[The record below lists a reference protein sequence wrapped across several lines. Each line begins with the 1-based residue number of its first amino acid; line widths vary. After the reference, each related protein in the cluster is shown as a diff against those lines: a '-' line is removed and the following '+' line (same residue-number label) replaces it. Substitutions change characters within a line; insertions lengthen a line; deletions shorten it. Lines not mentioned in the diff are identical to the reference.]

1 MGDCNPVHIDPTFA
15 ASTRFGQVVAP
26 LAMLDVW
33 TKPGLAYERNPAD
46 PQGAAF
52 EDLDRAGFTSAVA
65 VASELSQ
72 PRHLVLG
79 DSLRSTIALE
89 GVTPEKPTALGH
101 GHFVAV
107 RQDFFVG
114 TEPVG
119 HSRFTVLKFRPS
131 GDQRQGRDPSREQTR
146 IPYSG
151 GMEEVDRDSVG
162 TILAVSGR
170 SGSPIPEVEIPVTT
184 TLIISGALT
193 TFDYFDAHHDRDA
206 AIRRGSRDIFMN
218 IHTSL
223 GLVERC
229 LGGWLG
235 PNAVWRSMKARLGVP
250 SYPGDVMN
258 VTGHMSSIDA
268 QTGRT
273 TLQFLVTNNLGMHAQ
288 GSVEVE
294 LPVQ

>member
-1 MGDCNPVHIDPTFA
+1 MGDCNPVHADPSFA

-33 TKPGLAYERNPAD
+33 TKPGLTYERNPAD

-52 EDLDRAGFTSAVA
+52 EGLDRAGFTSAVA

-79 DSLRSTIALE
+79 DSVRSTITLE
-89 GVTPEKPTALGH
+89 SVTPEKRTALGH
-101 GHFVAV
+101 GHFVTA

-131 GDQRQGRDPSREQTR
+131 GDQRQPTREPAQ
-146 IPYSG
+146 IPDSV
-151 GMEEVDRDSVG
+151 GMEEVERDSLG
-162 TILAVSGR
+162 TLRAASLQA
-170 SGSPIPEVEIPVTT
+170 GSPIPAVSIPVTT
-184 TLIISGALT
+184 TMIISGALM

-206 AIRRGSRDIFMN
+206 AIRKGSRDIFMN

-235 PNAVWRSMKARLGVP
+235 PNVIWRSMKARLGVP
-250 SYPGDVMN
+250 NYPGDVMN
-258 VTGHMSSIDA
+258 VTGNISSADA
-268 QTGRT
+268 YTGRT
-273 TLQFLVTNNLGMHAQ
+273 TLHFLVTNSLGMHAQ

>member
-1 MGDCNPVHIDPTFA
+1 
-15 ASTRFGQVVAP
+15 
-26 LAMLDVW
+26 MLDVW

-52 EDLDRAGFTSAVA
+52 ESLDRAGFTSAVA

-72 PRHLVLG
+72 SRHLVLG
-79 DSLRSTIALE
+79 DSVRSTIALE
-89 GVTPEKPTALGH
+89 AVTPEKSTALGH

-107 RQDFFVG
+107 RQEFLVG

-131 GDQRQGRDPSREQTR
+131 GDRRQAREPTREPTQT
-146 IPYSG
+146 PYAG
-151 GMEEVDRDSVG
+151 GMEDVERDSLG
-162 TILAVSGR
+162 TLLAASLR
-170 SGSPIPEVEIPVTT
+170 AGSPIPEVSIPVTT
-184 TLIISGALT
+184 TLIVSGALT

-218 IHTSL
+218 IHTLL

-235 PNAVWRSMKARLGVP
+235 PNTLWRSMKARLGVP
-250 SYPGDVMN
+250 NYPGDVMN
-258 VTGHMSSIDA
+258 VTGNISSTDA
-268 QTGRT
+268 HTGRT
-273 TLQFLVTNNLGMHAQ
+273 TLDFFVTNSLGMHAQ

-294 LPVQ
+294 LPVH